1 MIFSYLLTFFA
12 LLAWRKT
19 WQQYRQ
25 ERVSKTWFALAT
37 GLWLM
42 VVVVSWVPDWTDR
55 VAARLGV
62 GRGSDLIVYS
72 AVVILTYAVLRLIAR
87 QQELTRELTNLT
99 RAIALKNP
107 TLPPST
113 PNTPV

>member
-1 MIFSYLLTFFA
+1 MFAYLLTFFA

-25 ERVSKTWFALAT
+25 ERVSKSWFALAT
-37 GLWLM
+37 VLWLT
-42 VVVVSWVPDWTDR
+42 VVIVSWTPDWTDTI
-55 VAARLGV
+55 AARFGI

-72 AVVILTYAVLRLIAR
+72 AVVILTYAVFRLVAR

-99 RAIALKNP
+99 RAVALKNP
-107 TLPPST
+107 TLPSDT
-113 PNTPV
+113 QL